1 MRLWMVIG
9 LVLALPG
16 GAHAACTV
24 EQIRA
29 LSDAGAL
36 ETVRRG
42 CDVLAQHPEL
52 TLAGPLA
59 GLCAADG
66 AQLDALCAMTPDGRD
81 AALDDWRGQVGRAQA
96 FAAAWSARFASL
108 RGCTV
113 LDSQRAG
120 VRERLAPACAVEV
133 SKREAWQRM
142 SAEVLALGRLDA
154 YTPEAE
160 AATVSVLI
168 ARAEAAVTPI
178 DGASRSGLAVGAAA
192 WAPALSNALAGF
204 VAARLE
210 AELDAFVVARI
221 DADLCGDEA
230 VAWAIEHTCA
240 LMRDGGGEVFATGF
254 GGAFQAS
261 IEADVRALPD
271 AALRRGVIDALSG
284 RVALALLS
292 SLRRGEPIGAAI
304 GRLVA
309 LVEAAAPDAPDRR
322 ALREGLVTVEVV
334 HRCLAAARAGAGGEG
349 RCEALGRLVLRGLG
363 DDAPTAAQLG
373 ALVTLVEALRRL
385 DDDADR
391 IGALVEGDADPAA
404 LGARLRLARQSL
416 WSAATRALGAIG
428 AVSPNAPP
436 VWTAPPDLV
445 DALTALERGSLP
457 EALVAI
463 TRLLDESGA
472 ALPDGARALL
482 AFGVDLH
489 AAESSD
495 EARAVID
502 AFAAPVGSW
511 RLKRADR
518 FVTSLGALAG
528 VSSGVEWLNGG
539 AVTGS
544 DAGLVYGLSAP
555 VGLDLSFGLG
565 DWTLGAFVSLVDI
578 GGLITVRH
586 TAATTVE
593 VEGGSSRD
601 AEADALP
608 EFDVRQLLAPGV
620 LARVGLGASPFV
632 LGAGAVLAPYAR
644 DVVIDGATSEDDVT
658 AVRLL
663 VVLGV
668 DVPIV
673 FF

>member
-9 LVLALPG
+9 LALVWPAG
-16 GAHAACTV
+16 GADAACAV

-42 CDVLAQHPEL
+42 CDVLAQQGEL
-52 TLAGPLA
+52 ELDGPLA
-59 GLCAADG
+59 GICAGDG
-66 AQLDALCAMTPDGRD
+66 LGPLCAMTPEGRGN
-81 AALDDWRGQVGRAQA
+81 ALDDWRRQLGRVQA
-96 FAAAWSARFASL
+96 FAAAWSTRFASL

-120 VRERLAPACAVEV
+120 VRERLAPACAVDL
-133 SKREAWQRM
+133 SKRAAWREL

-178 DGASRSGLAVGAAA
+178 DGVSRSGLAVGAAA
-192 WAPALSNALAGF
+192 WVPELSNALAGF

-221 DADLCGDEA
+221 DADLCGDDTI
-230 VAWAIEHTCA
+230 AWAIEHTCT

-261 IEADVRALPD
+261 IEADVRALPE
-271 AALRRGVIDALSG
+271 AALRRGVVDALSG
-284 RVALALLS
+284 RVTLALLS
-292 SLRRGEPIGAAI
+292 SLRRGEPFGAAV
-304 GRLVA
+304 GQLVA
-309 LVEAAAPDAPDRR
+309 IVEAAAPDAADRR

-334 HRCLAAARAGAGGEG
+334 HRCLTAAGAGDVE

-363 DDAPTAAQLG
+363 DDAPTTAQLG
-373 ALVTLVEALRRL
+373 ALATLVEALRRVEA
-385 DDDADR
+385 DADR
-391 IGALVEGDADPAA
+391 IRALIEGEADPAA
-404 LGARLRLARQSL
+404 LSARLRLTRQSL
-416 WSAATRALGAIG
+416 WSAAARALGALG

-436 VWTAPPDLV
+436 VWTAPPGLV

-463 TRLLDESGA
+463 TRLLEESGA
-472 ALPDGARALL
+472 ALPDGARTLL

-528 VSSGVEWLNGG
+528 VSSGVEWLSGG

-565 DWTLGAFVSLVDI
+565 DWTLGAFVSLIDI

-593 VEGGSSRD
+593 VEGGGSRD

-608 EFDVRQLLAPGV
+608 EFDVRQLLAPGL

-644 DVVIDGATSEDDVT
+644 DVVVDGSGAEDDVT